1 VDATGDDP
9 VGANGRVSTE
19 SDLDGAT
26 DEELVDSFRGGEQA
40 AVGALLNRYRG
51 FARLKARS
59 YFLAGAD
66 RDDIVQEGMIG
77 LYKAIRDFDP
87 GHETAF
93 RSFAEVCITRQ
104 IITAVKTATRQ
115 KHTPLNT
122 YVSLSKPLG
131 DADDPD
137 WALQDVIQG
146 PEVSDPA
153 ELVISGDEMRN
164 MKMAFAEIL
173 SDFEAE
179 VLHMYVE
186 GKSYQEIA
194 EHLDRHVKSIDNA
207 LQRIKRK
214 VELHLK
220 ERHKQQEG
228 SSAAAEAS
236 APGYNRS
243 AGVAQSGSASDL

>member
-1 VDATGDDP
+1 MASELE
-9 VGANGRVSTE
+9 A
-19 SDLDGAT
+19 AT
-26 DEELVDSFRGGEQA
+26 DEELVASFRSGEQA
-40 AVGALLNRYRG
+40 GVEALLNRYRG
-51 FARLKARS
+51 FTRLKARS

-87 GHETAF
+87 GRETSF
-93 RSFAEVCITRQ
+93 RSFAEVCVTRQ

-122 YVSLSKPLG
+122 YISLSKPLG
-131 DADDPD
+131 DADDAD
-137 WALQDVIQG
+137 WALQDVIEG
-146 PEVSDPA
+146 PEISDPA
-153 ELVISGDEMRN
+153 ELVISGDEIRN
-164 MKMAFAEIL
+164 MKMAFSEIL

-214 VELHLK
+214 IELHLK
-220 ERHKQQEG
+220 SRGQQED
-228 SSAAAEAS
+228 SSAAEVPT
-236 APGYNRS
+236 PG
-243 AGVAQSGSASDL
+243 